1 MTALHYAAR
10 MTDATRRLL
19 LPPQTARAFFFFLF
33 LPFRSARENERKC
46 FRRVASGHVNL
57 ENASG
62 KNGDEVTG
70 VIHARTESPPGRSG
84 GLVGKGAISL

>member
-1 MTALHYAAR
+1 MTAPHYAAR
-10 MTDATRRLL
+10 MTDAT
-19 LPPQTARAFFFFLF
+19 PICACYFF

-57 ENASG
+57 ENDSG

-70 VIHARTESPPGRSG
+70 VIHEKTESPTARSG
-84 GLVGKGAISL
+84 VLVGEGAILL